1 MNLGLVGTSLSTLPS
16 FAAYFAVALAMMA
29 IFLAAY
35 TAVTPHREWTLLR
48 EGNLAAAISLGGAL
62 VGFALPLATV
72 IAHTNILI
80 DVAVWGVV
88 ALVVQ
93 LLLWTIVN
101 LLDRGLA
108 ARVTKGETASGV
120 FLAAASIAGGIVNAA
135 CMAY

>member
-1 MNLGLVGTSLSTLPS
+1 
-16 FAAYFAVALAMMA
+16 MMA
-29 IFLAAY
+29 AFLAAY
-35 TAVTPHREWTLLR
+35 TAVTPQREWTLIR

-62 VGFALPLATV
+62 IGFALPLATV
-72 IAHTNILI
+72 IAHTTHII
-80 DVAVWGVV
+80 DVAIWGAV

-93 LLLWTIVN
+93 LLLWAVVN

-135 CMAY
+135 CMTY